1 MQENNFHEF
10 LFSLVFKSLTSIF
23 NKLWTLMPGR
33 DAACPCCAFFFF
45 YLFMGSVFEKAT
57 KYFPAPLRVSF
68 RIFVKRK
75 AKIGLQTLQT

>member
-1 MQENNFHEF
+1 MDFDAWKRCC
-10 LFSLVFKSLTSIF
+10 LSLLCF
-23 NKLWTLMPGR
+23 
-33 DAACPCCAFFFF
+33 FFFF
-45 YLFMGSVFEKAT
+45 YLFMGSIFEKAT